1 MADERIR
8 DAENTR
14 NAVLTAAE
22 RLFAEQGFAA
32 TSMRDIS
39 NASGV
44 SHPLI
49 HHHFG
54 SKDDLYQAVKQRLV
68 EGYAKRFPNAA
79 KAVNRPL
86 NIAAEMR
93 RIMDYIGGSPML
105 LRLCARTH
113 VEGDNQVWPGE
124 PTILDTLRRR
134 IEVSQR
140 RGLIRAD
147 LEPKYLS
154 VMIIGIVYFWLEG
167 REHFAQRFGGKISDK
182 EYLREAIAIIERGTA
197 TDDEDEVERRS
208 AGWRGRLQP
217 KD

>member
-1 MADERIR
+1 MADERVR

-22 RLFAEQGFAA
+22 RLFAECGFAA

-54 SKDDLYQAVKQRLV
+54 SKEDLYRAVKQRLV
-68 EGYAKRFPNAA
+68 EGYAKRFPNSA

-93 RIMDYIGGSPML
+93 RIMEYIGSNPML

-113 VEGDNQVWPGE
+113 V
-124 PTILDTLRRR
+124 
-134 IEVSQR
+134 
-140 RGLIRAD
+140 
-147 LEPKYLS
+147 
-154 VMIIGIVYFWLEG
+154 
-167 REHFAQRFGGKISDK
+167 
-182 EYLREAIAIIERGTA
+182 
-197 TDDEDEVERRS
+197 
-208 AGWRGRLQP
+208 
-217 KD
+217 